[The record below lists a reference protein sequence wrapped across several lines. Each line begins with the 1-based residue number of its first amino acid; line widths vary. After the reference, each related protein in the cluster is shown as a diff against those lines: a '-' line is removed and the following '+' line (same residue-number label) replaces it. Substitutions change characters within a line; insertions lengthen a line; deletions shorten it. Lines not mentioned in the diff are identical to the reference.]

1 MTKDELK
8 AWRLSHDTI
17 KEQSQTAAAIK
28 LKTPLRTY
36 VGWERGESRIPG
48 AVSAFIKLDY
58 ETRAKK

>member
-36 VGWERGESRIPG
+36 VGWERGEARIPG
-48 AVSAFIKLDY
+48 AVAAFIERDNDKH
-58 ETRAKK
+58 